1 MCCKSNGNTYTTD
14 ELFRGTTEDNKATTA
29 NSEIRRAYITALAR
43 ERGSSYKTYGYLNK
57 ELQRKE
63 VLAPGQSAYTVRYF
77 YKSYDESKTFAQN
90 KASNNYAEQGR
101 SGGITNTGT
110 IMGTLPISTEP
121 AMMDTIWKIQ
131 VVDRDGNVVE
141 EKTRASQLTTDLKVD
156 SRDNEIRIYYNIQKR
171 KH

>member
-1 MCCKSNGNTYTTD
+1 M
-14 ELFRGTTEDNKATTA
+14 
-29 NSEIRRAYITALAR
+29 
-43 ERGSSYKTYGYLNK
+43 NK

-121 AMMDTIWKIQ
+121 ANDGYYFEKIQ

-156 SRDNEIRIYYNIQKR
+156 SRDNEIRIYYNIQKEKTYLTKIQANLT
-171 KH
+171 KHLTET